1 MTIFRL
7 AWSGIRYQWRAHLGA
22 ALGAALCSMVLT
34 GSLLIGDSLKGT
46 LQEQAAARVGRVN
59 SALVGGEHFFR
70 SALAAEISSEA
81 APVLLLRGSATKA
94 DGSARLNQ
102 VQILGVDSRFWALAP
117 ASDRRELQPGDCV
130 VSAALASRLGLGAG
144 DNLVVRVEKPSSF
157 SKDAP
162 LSGEEDSIEALRARI
177 VLVADDSRFGRFGLQ
192 ATQVP
197 SASVFLPLE
206 QLQQRL
212 DVAGKVN
219 VTLSSLS
226 PDKLS
231 PLVSPQWT
239 TEDASLEV
247 RPLPSDAGF
256 EVRSSKVF
264 LADSLLKTIPAGNP
278 TLTYFVNSLQNGDK
292 ATPYSMVSA
301 AEPGT
306 LPFLPADLAADEMV
320 VSSWLADDLGVEVGG
335 ELEVTY
341 LVMNAKRQFE
351 ERARKFRIRAVEP
364 LGTDGWDGSWMPD
377 FPGLAD
383 AGNCREWKPGFAL
396 DTTKIRDKDEA
407 YWKEHKGTPK
417 AFISLQTAREMWAN
431 RWGAST
437 SVRYHGGAEGA
448 ERMAALPRSLSP
460 GASGVQMVALRQL
473 ADEATAA
480 PVDFAGLF
488 FGFSIFLVAA
498 ALALIGL
505 LFGLMVETRIRE
517 AGSLLAMGW
526 SKFWVR
532 GLFMLE
538 GAGVAL
544 LGSLFGAL
552 LGIVYTRGLLA
563 ALMGV
568 WSGAT
573 GGAVLNF
580 HVAPLS
586 LGVGV
591 AGSSLM
597 ALFAMG
603 WAIRHSWR
611 RPVRELLAGE
621 RPAEGVPGA
630 SSKTTRMLLLSLGLM
645 AAGSGLILNCVIKRE
660 VNSGVF
666 FGAGA
671 LLLVGLLLLCRLWLG
686 RLSSGRLKSIGSL
699 SRRNLGRRPGRSL
712 AVVAVLAAGAFM
724 VLSVQVFR
732 KEPPAGAGERYSGT
746 GGFALL
752 GELAAPVYED
762 LNVESVRD
770 ALGLPLDSAAH
781 VVALRVR
788 EGEDASCLNLNRAV
802 RPKLVGLPSAE
813 LEKLGA
819 FRFVGKNAS
828 WAMLRAEQ
836 QSPEVI
842 PAVVDEDTLQW
853 ALQKKIGDE
862 IHLPNGKGGQVR
874 VKVVGTLGGSI
885 LQGALLVDEA
895 SFVQAF
901 PDAGGYRMLL
911 IDVPPD
917 KVESLRASWSRAL
930 QDRGLELRP
939 AAERLAELEA
949 VSNTYLAIFQV
960 LGGLGVLLGAVGVG
974 VVAARHVVERRA
986 ELALLEV
993 GGWLKSQ
1000 VMGLMQR
1007 ELAILTTAGLVIG
1020 GLCAWLVTVPGQW
1033 IRGAEVSYGPL
1044 ITALVAL
1051 GGVSVFAVRIAL
1063 GLSLRGA
1070 PGEILR
1076 RE

>member
-1 MTIFRL
+1 MTIFSL

-34 GSLLIGDSLKGT
+34 GSLLIGDSLRGT
-46 LQEQAAARVGRVN
+46 LREQAAARVGRVN

-70 SALAAEISSEA
+70 SALAGEISSEA
-81 APVLLLRGSATKA
+81 APLLLLRGSATRA

-130 VSAALASRLGLGAG
+130 ISAALAARLGLAAG
-144 DNLVVRVEKPSSF
+144 DSLVVRVEKPSSF

-177 VLVADDSRFGRFGLQ
+177 VLVADDSRFGRF
-192 ATQVP
+192 AMHASQVP
-197 SASVFLPLE
+197 AASVFLPLE

-212 DVAGKVN
+212 DVAGRAN
-219 VTLSSLS
+219 VILSAE
-226 PDKLS
+226 PPEKLS
-231 PLVSPQWT
+231 AAAAARWT
-239 TEDASLEV
+239 QEDASLEV

-264 LADSLLKTIPAGNP
+264 LSESLVKAIPAGDP
-278 TLTYFVNSLQNGDK
+278 SLTYFVNALRSGEK
-292 ATPYSMVSA
+292 STPYSMVSA
-301 AEPGT
+301 AAPGT
-306 LPFLPADLAADEMV
+306 LPFLPADLAPDEMV
-320 VSSWLADDLGVEVGG
+320 VSDWLAGDLGVEAGG
-335 ELEVTY
+335 ELEMAY

-351 ERARKFRIRAVEP
+351 ERTRKFRIRAVEP
-364 LGTDGWDGSWMPD
+364 LGVKGWDGSWMPD

-383 AGNCREWKPGFAL
+383 AGNCRDWKPGFAL

-407 YWKEHKGTPK
+407 YWKEHKGAPK
-417 AFISLQTAREMWAN
+417 AFVSLQTAREMWAN
-431 RWGAST
+431 RWGAAT
-437 SVRYHGGAEGA
+437 SVRYNGGAEGA
-448 ERMAALPRSLSP
+448 ERMAALPAALSP
-460 GASGVQMVALRQL
+460 GVSGVQMVALKQL
-473 ADEATAA
+473 AEAATAA

-526 SKFWVR
+526 SRFWVR
-532 GLFMLE
+532 ALFLLE
-538 GAGVAL
+538 GSGVAL
-544 LGSLFGAL
+544 LGAVLGAV
-552 LGIVYTRGLLA
+552 LGVGYTRGVLA

-573 GGAVLNF
+573 GGASLSF
-580 HVAPLS
+580 YGAPSSLV
-586 LGVGV
+586 LGVL
-591 AGSSLM
+591 GSALM
-597 ALFAMG
+597 ALLAMG
-603 WAIRHSWR
+603 WAIRHSWK

-621 RPAEGVPGA
+621 RPAEDGA
-630 SSKTTRMLLLSLGLM
+630 RGSARSRGLLLLALVFL
-645 AAGSGLILNCVIKRE
+645 AAGAGLILSCVQKRE
-660 VNSGVF
+660 VNPGVF
-666 FGAGA
+666 FGGGA
-671 LLLVGLLLLCRLWLG
+671 LLLVAMLLICRVWLR
-686 RLSSGRLKSIGSL
+686 RLSSGLLSSIGDL
-699 SRRNLGRRPGRSL
+699 SRRNVGRRPGRSL
-712 AVVAVLAAGAFM
+712 AVAAVLASGAFL

-732 KEPPAGAGERYSGT
+732 KEPPAGTGARHSGT
-746 GGFALL
+746 GGFALI

-762 LNVESVRD
+762 LNVASVRD
-770 ALGLPLDSAAH
+770 ALGLPVDSPAH

-802 RPKLVGLPSAE
+802 RPRLVGVPSAE

-828 WAMLRAEQ
+828 WAMLREQ
-836 QSPEVI
+836 PQSADI
-842 PAVVDEDTLQW
+842 LPAVVDEDTLQW

-862 IHLPNGKGGQVR
+862 ILLPDGKGGQLRVR
-874 VKVVGTLGGSI
+874 VAGTLGGSI

-895 SFVQAF
+895 SFVRAF
-901 PDAGGYRMLL
+901 PDAGGYRMFLMDVAADK
-911 IDVPPD
+911 IDPV
-917 KVESLRASWSRAL
+917 RASWSRAL

-974 VVAARHVVERRA
+974 VVASRNVVERRA

-1000 VMGLMQR
+1000 VRGLMLR
-1007 ELAILTTAGLVIG
+1007 ELALLTVAGLFIG
-1020 GLCAWLVTVPGQW
+1020 GVCAWLVTVPGQW

-1044 ITALVAL
+1044 LAALAL
-1051 GGVSVFAVRIAL
+1051 LGAVSLFAVRIAL
-1063 GLSLRGA
+1063 GLSLRGS